1 MRERTSVQHTTSTAP
16 LCPTTLSSDSPV
28 RLLIVF
34 NYIISIDFLYSN
46 GLSSNYS
53 MISYFLQFS
62 KYGAVKDKLLVSF
75 CKVHLGTYLQN
86 KRKTLIPRSQH
97 PQNAQSQH
105 FCKYEL
111 MWSILLW
118 SYRKPAV
125 PLFDLCDS
133 QGPPCGRRR
142 EMRPSWCRWGS
153 PWCCSADPLQGC
165 PLLSSS
171 GWITV
176 SHLHVYMSAH
186 MVQGHKNFTFK
197 GTMPKDW
204 TLYIRMHYIGFTDPL
219 KRERCFFFSLL

>member
-1 MRERTSVQHTTSTAP
+1 MRERTSVQHTTSTAL

-34 NYIISIDFLYSN
+34 NYIISIGFLYSN

-75 CKVHLGTYLQN
+75 CKVRLGTYLQN

-118 SYRKPAV
+118 SCRKPAV
-125 PLFDLCDS
+125 PLFDLNVTLRVPLVVEGEKWGHRGAD
-133 QGPPCGRRR
+133 GGLPGAAVPTPCRAA
-142 EMRPSWCRWGS
+142 PSCH
-153 PWCCSADPLQGC
+153 
-165 PLLSSS
+165 LLD
-171 GWITV
+171 G
-176 SHLHVYMSAH
+176 
-186 MVQGHKNFTFK
+186 
-197 GTMPKDW
+197 
-204 TLYIRMHYIGFTDPL
+204 
-219 KRERCFFFSLL
+219 